1 MNKVQI
7 YDADRD
13 AVGIEERLE
22 DIVRDIL
29 DVNEVDVTG
38 KSVLVKPNMLG
49 AFDPKRGATTDPIV
63 IKALVKVFKE
73 RNAAKIYVGD
83 SPGGAEGGTE
93 GTARKCGIYD
103 ASDGCFW
110 NFSKDATMS
119 PIKSRFVNEI
129 SVPKML
135 FEADL
140 VINVPKLKTHG
151 FMGFSAC
158 IKNMFGIVIGPYKAK
173 LHFRAPSIEQFGEL
187 LVDIYSVRKPD
198 LNIIDGMIVM
208 EGDGPTSGPLRQE
221 NMIIAGTDG
230 VIVDQIVAEIMGFDW
245 SEVKY
250 LVSAKKCG
258 MGEWDR
264 EKIEVTGTERVIEK
278 LVRPVTYT
286 KREDTGE
293 EGKRS
298 NINLA
303 GAGMKVF
310 GEFGRMVPKLTR
322 PEKCIRCGIC
332 ARNCPAGAITM
343 GEKLP
348 DINYKKCI
356 SCYCCAEL
364 CHENCYDIWDTGN
377 KMDKMFDG
385 FRQ

>member
-13 AVGIEERLE
+13 AAGIEERLE

-29 DVNEVDVTG
+29 NVNEVDVTG

-49 AFDPKRGATTDPIV
+49 PFNPQRGATTDPIV
-63 IKALVKVFKE
+63 IKALVKILKE

-119 PIKSRFVNEI
+119 PIKSRFINEI

-135 FEADL
+135 FEVDL

-173 LHFRAPSIEQFGEL
+173 LHFRAPNIAQFGEL

-198 LNIIDGMIVM
+198 LNIIDGMLVM

-245 SEVKY
+245 SEIKY
-250 LVSAKKCG
+250 LVSAKKRG
-258 MGEWDR
+258 MGEWER
-264 EKIEVTGTERVIEK
+264 EKIEVTGEERTIEK
-278 LVRPVTYT
+278 LVRPVTYA
-286 KREDTGE
+286 KSEDTGE
-293 EGKRS
+293 EEKRS
-298 NINLA
+298 NVNLA

-310 GEFGRMVPKLTR
+310 GEFGRMIPKLTR

-332 ARNCPAGAITM
+332 ARNCPASAITM
-343 GEKLP
+343 GEKRP

-364 CHENCYDIWDTGN
+364 CRENCYDIWDTGN